1 MKKSMAAALAVCI
14 AVISISISVFAQYGL
29 EVSTVIDPV
38 EEMIII
44 NGTVQ
49 SGPDEN
55 ISVVVYDSSENR
67 IFYDQIISGEE
78 GAYTTVINAKDY
90 EPGEYK
96 VTLKGEMADEN
107 SFNFTAP
114 LNSYS
119 PVKLNASVSSGKI
132 LLIKDN
138 KPDPDYNKITVSV
151 TNALLNMG
159 ELDSSD
165 FTAEN
170 LPSGYSFEAEAVNE
184 KTIEFTLTGSGEVTE
199 NYSPEIKLNSSLI
212 KSGTANTAS
221 DKIGGITI
229 YSESAAN
236 TVTLDKYSYNAYM
249 NDEKNV
255 NTGKSTFEAEVL
267 IRNIIKDGVFV
278 KGEDYDFTLPEE
290 LNGIKCDVASNIK
303 ENKIQIKFSGST
315 RNNLIKDVE
324 IDDFIIKASAVNGA
338 KNDSEPIKIV
348 FHYASSSG
356 ESGSGGGGT
365 GGGGSGTGGS
375 TTSSNG
381 YTGNTN
387 QTVTIIPEIDKEKIT
402 FDDTVNHWA
411 ENEIVTLASDGIIN
425 GVGDKMFEPNRTI
438 TRAEFVT
445 LTVKAFNLTETT
457 ESSFNDVNDTD
468 WFSTYV
474 KRALKAGII
483 SEDISFRPN
492 DAISRE
498 EMVKIIV
505 GAWRLENEE
514 PQWINISDFNDKEE
528 ISDWAAD
535 YVNTAVTLGLV
546 KGDDNKNFNPKNATT
561 RAEAA
566 VVLYR
571 LLYLN

>member
-55 ISVVVYDSSENR
+55 ISVVVYDSNENR

-138 KPDPDYNKITVSV
+138 KPDPDYNKITVNV

-255 NTGKSTFEAEVL
+255 STSKSTFEVEVL
-267 IRNIIKDGVFV
+267 IRNIIKDGAFV

-483 SEDISFRPN
+483 SDDTSFRPN
-492 DAISRE
+492 DAVSRE

-505 GAWRLENEE
+505 GAWLLENEE
-514 PQWINISDFNDKEE
+514 PQWINISDFNDKEQ
-528 ISDWAAD
+528 ISDWAVD

-546 KGDDNKNFNPKNATT
+546 KGDDNKNFNPKNGTT

>member
-1 MKKSMAAALAVCI
+1 M
-14 AVISISISVFAQYGL
+14 
-29 EVSTVIDPV
+29 
-38 EEMIII
+38 
-44 NGTVQ
+44 
-49 SGPDEN
+49 
-55 ISVVVYDSSENR
+55 
-67 IFYDQIISGEE
+67 
-78 GAYTTVINAKDY
+78 
-90 EPGEYK
+90 
-96 VTLKGEMADEN
+96 
-107 SFNFTAP
+107 
-114 LNSYS
+114 
-119 PVKLNASVSSGKI
+119 
-132 LLIKDN
+132 
-138 KPDPDYNKITVSV
+138 
-151 TNALLNMG
+151 
-159 ELDSSD
+159 
-165 FTAEN
+165 
-170 LPSGYSFEAEAVNE
+170 
-184 KTIEFTLTGSGEVTE
+184 
-199 NYSPEIKLNSSLI
+199 
-212 KSGTANTAS
+212 TANQ
-221 DKIGGITI
+221 
-229 YSESAAN
+229 
-236 TVTLDKYSYNAYM
+236 LKY
-249 NDEKNV
+249 
-255 NTGKSTFEAEVL
+255 
-267 IRNIIKDGVFV
+267 
-278 KGEDYDFTLPEE
+278 
-290 LNGIKCDVASNIK
+290 
-303 ENKIQIKFSGST
+303 
-315 RNNLIKDVE
+315 
-324 IDDFIIKASAVNGA
+324 
-338 KNDSEPIKIV
+338 
-348 FHYASSSG
+348 
-356 ESGSGGGGT
+356 
-365 GGGGSGTGGS
+365 S

-571 LLYLN
+571 LLY

>member
-1 MKKSMAAALAVCI
+1 MKKSMAAVLAVCI
-14 AVISISISVFAQYGL
+14 TVISISISVFAQYGL

-55 ISVVVYDSSENR
+55 ISVVVYDSGENR

-114 LNSYS
+114 LDSYS

-138 KPDPDYNKITVSV
+138 KPDPDYNKITVNV

>member
-55 ISVVVYDSSENR
+55 ISVVVYDSNENR

-138 KPDPDYNKITVSV
+138 KPDPDYNKITVNV

-170 LPSGYSFEAEAVNE
+170 LPSGYSFEAVNE

-255 NTGKSTFEAEVL
+255 STSKSTFEVEVL
-267 IRNIIKDGVFV
+267 IRNIIKDGAFV

-483 SEDISFRPN
+483 SDDTSFRPN
-492 DAISRE
+492 DAVSRE

-505 GAWRLENEE
+505 GAWLLENEE
-514 PQWINISDFNDKEE
+514 PQWINISDFNDKEQ
-528 ISDWAAD
+528 ISDWAVD

-546 KGDDNKNFNPKNATT
+546 KGDDNKNFNPKNGTT

>member
-1 MKKSMAAALAVCI
+1 
-14 AVISISISVFAQYGL
+14 
-29 EVSTVIDPV
+29 
-38 EEMIII
+38 
-44 NGTVQ
+44 
-49 SGPDEN
+49 
-55 ISVVVYDSSENR
+55 
-67 IFYDQIISGEE
+67 
-78 GAYTTVINAKDY
+78 
-90 EPGEYK
+90 
-96 VTLKGEMADEN
+96 MADEN

-138 KPDPDYNKITVSV
+138 KPDPDYNKITVNV

-170 LPSGYSFEAEAVNE
+170 LPSGYSFEAVNE

-255 NTGKSTFEAEVL
+255 STSKSTFEVEVL
-267 IRNIIKDGVFV
+267 IRNIIKDGAFV

-483 SEDISFRPN
+483 SDDTSFRPN
-492 DAISRE
+492 DAVSRE

-505 GAWRLENEE
+505 GAWLLENEE
-514 PQWINISDFNDKEE
+514 PQWINISDFNDKEQ
-528 ISDWAAD
+528 ISDWAVD

-546 KGDDNKNFNPKNATT
+546 KGDDNKNFNPKNGTT